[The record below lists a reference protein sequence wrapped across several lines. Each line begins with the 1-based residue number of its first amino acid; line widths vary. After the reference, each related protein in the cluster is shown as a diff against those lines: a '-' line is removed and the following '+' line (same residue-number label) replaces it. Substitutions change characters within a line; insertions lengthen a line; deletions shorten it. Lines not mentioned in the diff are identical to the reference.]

1 MKMSQLT
8 LVLDSSTPVLFF
20 ALAKDE
26 QYLASWHATLDRT
39 QSELMV
45 PRLVS
50 FLKEY
55 GYQLQ
60 DVHHV
65 IVGVGPGSFTGVRLA
80 LTLAKMLAA
89 LSPIQVYPV
98 SSLHLLA
105 IAPISLVSLDAR
117 GQRRYLGI
125 YQGRDVLLADT
136 IVSEAAYQKMKPTY
150 PNGVEVTIDIAMHDP
165 KAIVIQAIALAHQC
179 GAIQDYHQLKP
190 MYLKDLL

>member
-1 MKMSQLT
+1 
-8 LVLDSSTPVLFF
+8 
-20 ALAKDE
+20 
-26 QYLASWHATLDRT
+26 
-39 QSELMV
+39 
-45 PRLVS
+45 
-50 FLKEY
+50 
-55 GYQLQ
+55 
-60 DVHHV
+60 
-65 IVGVGPGSFTGVRLA
+65 
-80 LTLAKMLAA
+80 MLAA

-105 IAPISLVSLDAR
+105 IDPISMVSLDAR

-125 YQGRDVLLADT
+125 YQGLDVLLADT

>member
-1 MKMSQLT
+1 MKLNHLT

-39 QSELMV
+39 QSEWMV
-45 PRLVS
+45 PKLVS

-60 DVHHV
+60 DLHHV

-89 LSPIQVYPV
+89 LNPIQVYPV

-105 IAPISLVSLDAR
+105 IAPFSLVSLDAR

-136 IVSEAAYQKMKPTY
+136 IVSELAFQELKKTY
-150 PNGVEVTIDIAMHDP
+150 PNGLEITIETALHEP
-165 KAIVIQAIALAHQC
+165 KAIVTQAIALATQS
-179 GAIQDYHQLKP
+179 GAMQDYHQLKP

>member
-1 MKMSQLT
+1 MTMHHLT

-26 QYLASWHATLDRT
+26 HYLASWHATLDRT

-45 PRLVS
+45 PRLIS
-50 FLKEY
+50 FLNDH

-60 DVHHV
+60 NLKHV

-98 SSLHLLA
+98 SSLHMLA

-125 YQGRDVLLADT
+125 YQGRDVFLADT
-136 IVSEAAYQKMKPTY
+136 IVSETAYQEVKATY
-150 PNGVEVTIDIAMHDP
+150 PNGVEVTIESAMQKP
-165 KAIVIQAIALAHQC
+165 KAIVNQAIALANKN
-179 GAIQDYHQLKP
+179 GAIKDYHQLKP